1 MEKLSWVSTVV
12 GSFPKENNPYNMEA
26 AFKEQIDAGID
37 YPCYPQLVSM
47 IDQFLDPLSSD
58 PNSGLVKK
66 EGKFYLEKDLKVPH
80 KPIALEYGKFV
91 IDYFKKFPEDKK
103 KIKGWKACLTG
114 PFTLAGEIHI
124 PEQML
129 EGQKVMVYAE
139 PRAIMVGK
147 IVVKLAEMMAMIAKE
162 YDAMGASIIS
172 MDEPTL
178 ALIVGKR
185 KTFFH
190 SEDFIINTL
199 NQAIAPISR
208 YSSIHICGNVAPKL
222 RDILLQSKVKIMD
235 HEFANG
241 SNEGIFER
249 SMFSQSN
256 KSLAYGVLVSN
267 VQETPNGKL
276 DDYAESP
283 EMIKNRIEKAIDLVG
298 KENLILK
305 PDCGFGGLKAT
316 FGEKF
321 GSEIVKTKLSNL
333 TKAMKEL

>member
-12 GSFPKENNPYNMEA
+12 GSFPKENNPNNMEA
-26 AFKEQIDAGID
+26 AFKEQINAGID

-47 IDQFLDPLSSD
+47 IDQFLDPLSND

-66 EGKFYLEKDLKVPH
+66 NGKFYLEKELNLPS

-91 IDYFKKFPEDKK
+91 LDYFKKYPEDKK

-129 EGQKVMVYAE
+129 DGQKVMVYTE

-147 IVVKLAEMMAMIAKE
+147 IVVKLAQIMAMIAKE

-190 SEDFIINTL
+190 TEDFILNTL

-241 SNEGIFER
+241 SNEGIFEK
-249 SMFSQSN
+249 SMFSQTD
-256 KSLAYGVLVSN
+256 KSLAYGVLISN
-267 VQETPNGKL
+267 IQEIPNGKL
-276 DDYAESP
+276 ENYAENT
-283 EMIKNRIEKAIDLVG
+283 ETIKNRIKKAIDLIG

-305 PDCGFGGLKAT
+305 PDCGFQGLKAI
-316 FGEKF
+316 FGETF
-321 GSEIVKTKLSNL
+321 ASQIVKTKLSNL
-333 TKAMKEL
+333 TKSMREL